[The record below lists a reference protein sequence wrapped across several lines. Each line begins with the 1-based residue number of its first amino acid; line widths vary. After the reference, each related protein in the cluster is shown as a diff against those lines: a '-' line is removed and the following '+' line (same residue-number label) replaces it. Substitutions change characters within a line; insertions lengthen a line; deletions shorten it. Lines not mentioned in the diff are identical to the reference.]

1 MMKPHLNERF
11 LSCCIA
17 ASLGESIALPTEGM
31 TPEQISSTFGKIKGP
46 VDRPDSPEFYTLP
59 AGSTARQTEAML
71 AVLKASK
78 PLPDLQGFAFN
89 IKDAFNRFQML
100 WPKSATFPWPPFPDE
115 GHYTFAFAMP
125 AAYRMAAGKSNVNEL
140 GEWLKSLSP
149 VSIVW
154 QQGTWIY
161 LRLLSY
167 LFVIDE
173 KDFDAK
179 VFLKK
184 AMDFADEAEDLFPH
198 DYKMKR
204 RMQITEPL
212 LESPLIVVAKACGNI
227 NNAADNILAF
237 VGNAFYKHNDSFEN
251 AVLATS
257 NLGGTSGAVGFY
269 LGSLIGALRGQ
280 KVLPDAWLHKLKV
293 KESVSSTVFN
303 YTH

>member
-1 MMKPHLNERF
+1 MKHNLNDRF
-11 LSCCIA
+11 LASCVA

-31 TPEQISSTFGKIKGP
+31 TPEQISKEFGRITGP
-46 VDRPDSPEFYTLP
+46 MARPDSDEFYPLA

-71 AVLKASK
+71 AVIKASR

-100 WPKSATFPWPPFPDE
+100 WPKNATFPWPPFPDE

-125 AAYRMAAGKSNVNEL
+125 AAYRLAAGKSSTAEL

-161 LRLLSY
+161 LRLLANLY
-167 LFVIDE
+167 VMDE
-173 KDFDAK
+173 KDFDAGA
-179 VFLKK
+179 FLKS
-184 AMDFADEAEDLFPH
+184 AMYFADEAEDLFPH

-204 RMQITEPL
+204 RMQVTEPL
-212 LESPLIVVAKACGNI
+212 LDRPLIEVAQACGNI

-237 VGNAFYKHNDSFEN
+237 VGNAFYKYNDDFEKG
-251 AVLATS
+251 LLTTT

-280 KVLPDAWLHKLKV
+280 SKLPGAWLHQLKV
-293 KESVSSTVFN
+293 KESVTSAVFN
-303 YTH
+303 YIH

>member
-1 MMKPHLNERF
+1 MNKNLNDRF
-11 LSCCIA
+11 LACCIA
-17 ASLGESIALPTEGM
+17 ASLGESIAMPAEGM
-31 TPEQISSTFGKIKGP
+31 TPGQVQEHFGKINGP
-46 VDRPDSPEFYTLP
+46 VARPDSPEFYTLP

-115 GHYTFAFAMP
+115 GHYTFSFAMP
-125 AAYRMAAGKSNVNEL
+125 AAYRLAAGKNNVGEL

-149 VSIVW
+149 VSVVW

-161 LRLLSY
+161 LRLLAD
-167 LFVIDE
+167 LFVTDE
-173 KDFDAK
+173 VDFNADQ
-179 VFLKK
+179 FLKK
-184 AMDFADEAEDLFPH
+184 AIEYADEAEDLFPH

-204 RMQITEPL
+204 RMLVTEPL
-212 LESPLIVVAKACGNI
+212 LNTPLDEVAKSCGNI

-237 VGNAFYKHNDSFEN
+237 VGNAFYKYNDSFEN
-251 AVLATS
+251 AVLATA

-280 KVLPDAWLHKLKV
+280 RVLPGAWLNKLNV
-293 KESVSSTVFN
+293 KESVSTSVFN
-303 YTH
+303 YIH